1 MAPTDRRSGTDA
13 PAIRD
18 APIYGRT
25 APGLDSGRGRQ
36 VIVDART
43 LAPGTVVDTDVAIVG
58 GGFAGL
64 IVARELAESGC
75 RTCLLESGGSTAE
88 PGPQGLAA
96 VTSAGDLAPVTE
108 GWRQLGGSAHLWN
121 TYIGS
126 SRPAARFIPL
136 DPIDFEERDWV
147 PHSGWPL
154 DAREMDAF
162 YRRARRVCG
171 VAGEEGDGGTPP
183 GRPGCFDGGGFRT
196 TVEDF
201 GPASVFTGEQPAAAA
216 RWRRVTALVHA
227 TAVEIETN
235 EAGTAA
241 AAVRAAPGPGRG
253 FTVAARVIVLAAG
266 AIENARLLLLSTATH
281 RAGLGN
287 RHDLVGRYFMDHHR
301 VNGGHLV
308 PADRRVFDRAAVY
321 DLRPVGSRFATG
333 KLTPSAELL
342 RRERMLNSSTL
353 FWPRPPRRADQ
364 AVDSARAVARDL
376 RRLRVTRETLGH
388 LRGAAA
394 GSGYL
399 AGTGLRLAFH
409 QRTFP
414 PDIGRGRWSLL
425 PANHARFSTFEL
437 VHQCEQAPD
446 RDNRVTL
453 GGERDEL
460 GLPRPKVASRWSE
473 ADLRSIARLH
483 DLLAAHFAR
492 SGLGRVVREPSEAVV
507 DLHNP
512 GGMHHHLG
520 TTRMHRDE
528 RRGVV
533 DADCRLH
540 GVGNLFVAS
549 GSVFPTGGYANSSL
563 TIAALSIRL
572 ADHLKGVLAPSALQ
586 VAAE

>member
-1 MAPTDRRSGTDA
+1 M
-13 PAIRD
+13 
-18 APIYGRT
+18 
-25 APGLDSGRGRQ
+25 
-36 VIVDART
+36 IVDART

-64 IVARELAESGC
+64 VLARELSESGC
-75 RTCLLESGGSTAE
+75 RTCVLESGGSSAE
-88 PGPQGLAA
+88 PGPQALAA
-96 VTSAGDLAPVTE
+96 LDAADGDLAPVIE

-126 SRPAARFIPL
+126 ARPAARFIPL
-136 DPIDFEERDWV
+136 DAIDFEERDWV
-147 PHSGWPL
+147 PASGWPL
-154 DAREMDAF
+154 DASEMDAF
-162 YRRARRVCG
+162 YRRARHACG

-201 GPASVFTGEQPAAAA
+201 GLASVFTVEQPAAAA
-216 RWRRVTALVHA
+216 RWRRVTAMVHA
-227 TAVEIETN
+227 TAVEIQTN
-235 EAGTAA
+235 DAGTAA
-241 AAVRAAPGPGRG
+241 TAVRVASGPGRT

-266 AIENARLLLLSTATH
+266 AIENARLLLLSDARH
-281 RAGLGN
+281 RSGIGN

-308 PADRRVFDRAAVY
+308 PADPRIFDRSAVY
-321 DLRPVGSRFATG
+321 DLRPVGGRFTIG

-342 RRERMLNSSTL
+342 RRERLLNSSTL
-353 FWPRPPRRADQ
+353 FWPRPARRADR
-364 AVDSARAVARDL
+364 AVDSVKQLSRDL
-376 RRLRVTRETLGH
+376 RRLRVGRETLGH
-388 LRGAAA
+388 LGSAAA

-399 AGTGLRLAFH
+399 LGTGLRLALH
-409 QRTFP
+409 QRRFP

-425 PANHARFSTFEL
+425 PANHARFTRFEL

-453 GGERDEL
+453 GAERDEL

-473 ADLRSIARLH
+473 VDLRSIARLH
-483 DLLAAHFAR
+483 ELLAAHFAA
-492 SGLGRVVREPSEAVV
+492 SGLGLVLREPAQAVA

-533 DADCRLH
+533 DADCRVH
-540 GVGNLFVAS
+540 GVGNLFMAG

-563 TIAALSIRL
+563 TIAALAIRL
-572 ADHLKGVLAPSALQ
+572 ADHLQGVLAPLAVQ
-586 VAAE
+586 AVTA